1 MKSFEQFIVERSF
14 GKKDIPKAFRV
25 VFDIKKDG
33 AVESLNKMVISGIKG
48 ISDSGEIIY
57 EFLGVGLDAMLV
69 MNGQKLVDTNKLSRV
84 MYNNPHYM
92 LSKNLEASKRLFNR
106 NDDKSNAATWHRLF
120 EYIFKRFLKDDLVS
134 SYDLQAS
141 TIVQSLSWTDAASNT
156 KINTVKDAARMMKVA
171 TKQLIKKKTTWKNYD
186 WLSFIIDLPD
196 SKLQKYIY
204 DGLLDMGKV
213 YKVEGE
219 WLIKNKKLVIPKG
232 SILYILTTFNND
244 MIKRYEKGE
253 LDGNEMLT
261 QERYIKREIEFRDKI
276 KKAGLAKKYL
286 LKWLDWKA
294 FEASRKK
301 MFAKKYSN

>member
-1 MKSFEQFIVERSF
+1 
-14 GKKDIPKAFRV
+14 
-25 VFDIKKDG
+25 
-33 AVESLNKMVISGIKG
+33 
-48 ISDSGEIIY
+48 
-57 EFLGVGLDAMLV
+57 

-92 LSKNLEASKRLFNR
+92 LSKNLEAAKRLFNR

-141 TIVQSLSWTDAASNT
+141 AIAQSLSWTDAASNT

-294 FEASRKK
+294 FESSRKK